1 LSSNDESDGKWKVEA
16 AWISVVG
23 VVLAAAVAGLFNL
36 LDSDDGGAPPPTQ
49 VAVQAT
55 TTSAS
60 KPPTTTNPKV
70 AACLALRKAA
80 SREKQAL
87 SKLRESFVD
96 RGGTVSLISSMS
108 AYEQAHDNA
117 SQAVNAAGSAF
128 VQYRD
133 TDLPLPKT
141 FKFADDLGVISD
153 DLQRLDA
160 GVRSG
165 SIPGAPWNQ
174 LHDYAEDAGEVA
186 EMRCPTK

>member
-1 LSSNDESDGKWKVEA
+1 LSDNDEPDGRWKVQA
-16 AWISVVG
+16 AWIGVVG
-23 VVLAAAVAGLFNL
+23 LVLTAAVTGLFNL
-36 LDSDDGGAPPPTQ
+36 LDSDNGRAPPPTP
-49 VAVQAT
+49 VTVQAT

-60 KPPTTTNPKV
+60 VPPTTNSKV

-96 RGGTVSLISSMS
+96 RDGTVSRISSMS

-117 SQAVNAAGSAF
+117 SQAVDAAGTTFA
-128 VQYRD
+128 QYQDANLR
-133 TDLPLPKT
+133 LPKT

-165 SIPGAPWNQ
+165 SIPGPPWNQ

-186 EMRCPTK
+186 KMRCTTK